1 MVEWWLIQGDIPVI
15 REATFFNFLSRTRD
29 LVESQRKALRT
40 GSKKG
45 IAECKARERA
55 LLDYV
60 GKYEAYRIQMLQAC
74 KDSNPNEQSTKEDT
88 DGNNNKESHQNFTKS
103 NQDFRY

>member
-15 REATFFNFLSRTRD
+15 RESTFFNFLSRTRD

-40 GSKKG
+40 GSKEK
-45 IAECKARERA
+45 IVECKARERA

-74 KDSNPNEQSTKEDT
+74 KDTRTGATSKKEDT
-88 DGNNNKESHQNFTKS
+88 Q
-103 NQDFRY
+103 

>member
-40 GSKKG
+40 GSKKK
-45 IAECKARERA
+45 IEECKVRERA

-60 GKYEAYRIQMLQAC
+60 GKYEAYRMQMLQAC
-74 KDSNPNEQSTKEDT
+74 KDSNPSEQPTMED
-88 DGNNNKESHQNFTKS
+88 KAK
-103 NQDFRY
+103 